1 MEMVKVSVAD
11 IQKLREITGAGM
23 MDCKK
28 ALEEA
33 GGDFEGAQDW
43 LRKKGIAK
51 AAKREDREAK
61 EGVVIAIANAD
72 QTRGVIVALNC
83 ETDFVA
89 RNDNFVELTG
99 KMADLA
105 LSNFPDSLEALLSLP
120 FEGSVSIA
128 EKVGEQNGVIGEK
141 IELSRYER
149 IEGAQVLT
157 YNHSNNKRSVLVA
170 LNKAGHDDAGRNVAM
185 QIAAMSPVSVGK
197 DDVDPKIIEKEIE
210 IGKELARNEG
220 KHARK
225 DIPRPPQQV
234 FPGEHP
240 AQPEIRKRRRRN
252 GRTIPQRSR
261 KRPYGN
267 RLQARR
273 AVSFTFPHHCDISR
287 ITPRRV
293 IRDFFCPCFQSSLRM
308 TCVITPPK
316 RRVDL
321 CRIV

>member
-1 MEMVKVSVAD
+1 MDVKISVSD

-33 GGDFEGAQDW
+33 GGDYEGAQDW

-61 EGVVIAIANAD
+61 EGVVIAVANAD

-89 RNDNFVELTG
+89 RGDNFIAITTKIADIALNKFPATLEELL
-99 KMADLA
+99 D
-105 LSNFPDSLEALLSLP
+105 LP
-120 FEGSVSIA
+120 FEGSVTIR
-128 EKVGEQNGVIGEK
+128 EKIGEQNGVIGEK
-141 IELSRYER
+141 IELGRYER

-170 LNKAGHDDAGRNVAM
+170 LSKAGQEEAGRNVAM
-185 QIAAMSPVSVGK
+185 QIAAMNPVSVGK

-220 KHARK
+220 KPEDMLEKIALGRLNK
-225 DIPRPPQQV
+225 FFQESTLLGQKYV
-234 FPGEHP
+234 KGAGETVD
-240 AQPEIRKRRRRN
+240 QYLK
-252 GRTIPQRSR
+252 GLD
-261 KRPYGN
+261 G
-267 RLQARR
+267 
-273 AVSFTFPHHCDISR
+273 
-287 ITPRRV
+287 
-293 IRDFFCPCFQSSLRM
+293 SL
-308 TCVITPPK
+308 TVTAFK
-316 RRVDL
+316 HVAL
-321 CRIV
+321 